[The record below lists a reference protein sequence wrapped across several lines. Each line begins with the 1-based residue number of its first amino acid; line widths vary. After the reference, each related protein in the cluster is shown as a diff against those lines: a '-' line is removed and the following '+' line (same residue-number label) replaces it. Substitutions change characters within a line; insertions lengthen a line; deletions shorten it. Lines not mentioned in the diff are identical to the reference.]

1 MPSSGVHLRWY
12 CGYVFTRSTKRW
24 NVTVSLRIPNAIRRG
39 LLALSAGLPLLLVSS
54 LPAHAASQQ
63 ANPDWF
69 GPRLLPNY
77 RIISYYGNPLSP
89 YMGVLGSGTP
99 QQVIARLRQQEA
111 AWVAA
116 DPTHPTIGALEL
128 VAVVAQRSP
137 GPNGYYSLRMPYSL
151 IEQELQIA
159 RQNHL
164 LLILDVQI
172 GHATVQSEV
181 QYLEPFLKQPDVEL
195 ALDPEF
201 AMKPGGIPGIEF
213 GSMPTPPINWAL
225 SYLHNLVVKYH
236 LPQKIMIL
244 HQFIQSMVPD
254 WQGIKEQPH
263 VVLVRDMDGFG
274 GQQLKMMEYEMFIH
288 QEAIPYTA
296 SITPLP
302 GQTTGVLNEAVA
314 VHYQNASFVAGGIK
328 LFYTQD
334 HPLMSPSTV
343 LTLDPKPL
351 VVIYQ

>member
-1 MPSSGVHLRWY
+1 MPSRLPIVL
-12 CGYVFTRSTKRW
+12 
-24 NVTVSLRIPNAIRRG
+24 RRG
-39 LLALSAGLPLLLVSS
+39 LLAAFAGLPLLFTSA
-54 LPAHAASQQ
+54 LPAHAATQQ
-63 ANPDWF
+63 NLDWF
-69 GPRLLPNY
+69 GPTLLPNN
-77 RIISYYGNPLSP
+77 RIISYYGNPLSAS
-89 YMGVLGSGTP
+89 MGILGSGTS
-99 QQVIARLRQQEA
+99 QEVIARLRQQEA
-111 AWVAA
+111 AYVAA

-151 IEQELQIA
+151 IEQELKIA
-159 RQNHL
+159 RLNHL

-181 QYLEPFLKQPDVEL
+181 QYLARFLKQPDVEL

-201 AMKPGGIPGIEF
+201 AMKPGDIPGIEF

-225 SYLHNLVVKYH
+225 AYLQGLVRQYH
-236 LPQKIMIL
+236 LPQKILIL
-244 HQFIQSMVPD
+244 HQFIESMVPD
-254 WQGIKEQPH
+254 WQGIQEQPN

-274 GQQLKMMEYEMFIH
+274 GQQLKMMEYERFIH
-288 QEAIPYTA
+288 QEAIPYVA
-296 SITPLP
+296 QIKPLP
-302 GQTTGVLNEAVA
+302 GAVPGVLNEAVA

-334 HPLMSPSTV
+334 KPLMRPSTV
-343 LTLDPKPL
+343 LSLDPPPL

>member
-1 MPSSGVHLRWY
+1 VLPRI
-12 CGYVFTRSTKRW
+12 TR
-24 NVTVSLRIPNAIRRG
+24 AIRRG
-39 LLALSAGLPLLLVSS
+39 LIAAICTIPLIASSAVPVG
-54 LPAHAASQQ
+54 AASQG
-63 ANPDWF
+63 NLDWF
-69 GPRLLPNY
+69 GPTLLPTY

-89 YMGVLGSGTP
+89 YMGVLGSASP
-99 QQVIARLRQQEA
+99 QVVIARLRQQEA
-111 AWVAA
+111 AYVAA

-128 VAVVAQRSP
+128 VAVVAQGSP

-151 IEQELQIA
+151 ISQELQIA
-159 RQNHL
+159 RENHL

-181 QYLEPFLKQPDVEL
+181 QYLAPYLKQPDVEL

-201 AMKPGGIPGIEF
+201 AMKPGDIPGKQF

-225 SYLHNLVVKYH
+225 SYLQGLVQQYH
-236 LPQKIMIL
+236 LPQKILIL
-244 HQFIQSMVPD
+244 HQFIESMVPD
-254 WQGIKEQPH
+254 WQGIKEQPN

-274 GQQLKMMEYEMFIH
+274 GQQIKIANYEQFIH

-296 SITPLP
+296 PIQPLP
-302 GQTTGVLNEAVA
+302 GQTTGVLDAAV
-314 VHYQNASFVAGGIK
+314 VHHYQNSSFVAGGIK

-334 HPLMSPSTV
+334 KPLMTPQQV
-343 LTLDPKPL
+343 LQLNPPPL